1 MHPSIVVLKFFLEL
15 HLLEICAYNNFIEPI
30 GTNQAYMISPFLALM
45 FFLCV
50 FWMINEKT
58 MVDDNNV
65 LFFLLPLM

>member
-50 FWMINEKT
+50 F
-58 MVDDNNV
+58 
-65 LFFLLPLM
+65 